1 MATLGLMVT
10 VVPASFS
17 SALLQ
22 PKKTTLVA
30 QKSCRWSRHMSTM
43 TPRHFCQLSTPKLT
57 MPFHPPNFCKSETL
71 SDLSSSHKWE
81 AMPRVLKAP
90 WLKDKLPERCYGNT
104 FGNEFEKHLLLL
116 CQHPLSRDFS
126 SIHFPQP
133 TFAAYFSAPSAPI
146 FFHFSPSLT
155 HCLSQSVSQWA
166 APMKRWSTFESAA
179 SLKSGHHFLS
189 LSHFC
194 PLFSPLICSSLNS
207 KSALPP
213 SPPALLLLY
222 INILPSFV
230 A

>member
-22 PKKTTLVA
+22 PRKTTLVA
-30 QKSCRWSRHMSTM
+30 QKSCRWNRHMSTM
-43 TPRHFCQLSTPKLT
+43 RHFCQLKLT
-57 MPFHPPNFCKSETL
+57 MPFHLPPNFCRRGIWN
-71 SDLSSSHKWE
+71 LSSSHKWE
-81 AMPRVLKAP
+81 TMLQVLKAP

-133 TFAAYFSAPSAPI
+133 TFAAYFSAPSASI

-166 APMKRWSTFESAA
+166 APNEKVVHFWIRRFFEVRP
-179 SLKSGHHFLS
+179 SLSLTLSCNLSFLS
-189 LSHFC
+189 FIFHSH
-194 PLFSPLICSSLNS
+194 LLISYL
-207 KSALPP
+207 
-213 SPPALLLLY
+213 
-222 INILPSFV
+222 
-230 A
+230 